1 MKKMIH
7 PELTCRDLE
16 TGSDNLWSILYTTG
30 YLTKRGTDD
39 GDMTE
44 LIIPNK
50 EIRWI
55 FEEQIQEWFEAETK
69 KDSLML
75 KSFYRVNSQFLPIR
89 RSGNGYS

>member
-1 MKKMIH
+1 
-7 PELTCRDLE
+7 
-16 TGSDNLWSILYTTG
+16 
-30 YLTKRGTDD
+30 
-39 GDMTE
+39 MTE